1 MLYRRTRPRANR
13 TVAAFFSATH
23 GTDQAVEGA
32 EEAVQAKVPNSHA
45 AELEEQPSVE
55 SFAELVEEPDV
66 APEAPAVCG
75 NSANAPEQAEQSRLE
90 IPAPSLSREPTA
102 HPPLA
107 TAPAP
112 SSLSPPMSAPLDT
125 SITTTKAS
133 ATLCRAVVGEDSAA
147 SFLAQ
152 KSRLKKRHTVAD
164 RFAAREVP
172 TPPSTSASS
181 SDTCSQVQ
189 SSTSPRSNDLGYD
202 GGANQPS
209 LATQTHYVPEVAAET
224 NLLGFDGESS
234 LTAES
239 FPSTLDVV
247 PGDSSPENDDVIA
260 DSKCDFEIWV
270 ETDINP
276 AWCLDID
283 DNDSGNWR
291 KDCQTA
297 SLRRNWDEFEALGQ
311 QVIPGI
317 MEISVREALELLGLP
332 GDADLAQVQEQ
343 AKRAFRQ
350 QSRNCHPDKNGGA
363 TSDKFQALV
372 AAYQVIQRSVAPGPN
387 A

>member
-23 GTDQAVEGA
+23 GTHQAVEGA
-32 EEAVQAKVPNSHA
+32 EETVQAKVPNSHA
-45 AELEEQPSVE
+45 AEL
-55 SFAELVEEPDV
+55 EEPDV

-90 IPAPSLSREPTA
+90 IPLSTAGREPTA

-112 SSLSPPMSAPLDT
+112 SSQSPPISAPLDT
-125 SITTTKAS
+125 TITTTKAS

-164 RFAAREVP
+164 RFAAREAP

-189 SSTSPRSNDLGYD
+189 SSTSPCSNDLGYD

-209 LATQTHYVPEVAAET
+209 LGVTQCVLPATQTHDVPEVTAET
-224 NLLGFDGESS
+224 NFLGCDGESS

-239 FPSTLDVV
+239 FPSTLDGVL
-247 PGDSSPENDDVIA
+247 GDSSPENDDVIA

-317 MEISVREALELLGLP
+317 TEISVREALELLGLP